1 MSKGLISY
9 SNMALKKGYCTNCN
23 KNDETRRIFD
33 VNPSTSYCHCPHCG
47 KRYRPKV
54 AINNYNRV
62 LARYLKRASYFLRN
76 VGDAKR
82 AYGIYAYILELEFSN
97 SAARMGRL
105 LALSYLSSLRR
116 NRFKEAK
123 ELLLMDVEQFREEKY
138 EKEYSAFLLELSK
151 CTDEYMYRVEKKLTF
166 KDYFYDVD
174 CLKLYYKNMEDVID
188 IKRLIVNELSLIN
201 EEKMVEIVS
210 NSIKNLEEIFKK
222 SVFTADGKEQKLVNF
237 GKSGEPLIV
246 NGYQR
251 KDTTKIQ
258 RYRMSTLDP
267 NNKKAT
273 FIKDVVFSRTYIK
286 LFNAMQASIALIIVS
301 AVIALVALIIYLVFI
316 KNPFILVALILAI
329 VFGVLGVSFV
339 IMRLI
344 LSYVLTKKRY

>member
-1 MSKGLISY
+1 M
-9 SNMALKKGYCTNCN
+9 KKGYCTNCN

-33 VNPSTSYCHCPHCG
+33 VNPSTSYCYCPHCG
-47 KRYRPKV
+47 KKYRPKV

-62 LARYLKRASYFLRN
+62 ISRYLRRAFFFLRN
-76 VGDAKR
+76 VGDAR
-82 AYGIYAYILELEFSN
+82 RSYGIFAYVLELEPSN
-97 SAARMGRL
+97 SAARMGRVL
-105 LALSYLSSLRR
+105 SLSYLSTLRR
-116 NRFKEAK
+116 NRFREAK
-123 ELLLMDVEQFREEKY
+123 ELLLMDVEQFRNRKI

-151 CTDEYMYRVEKKLTF
+151 CTDEFMFRLEKKLTF
-166 KDYFYDVD
+166 KDFFYDVD
-174 CLKLYYKNMEDVID
+174 CLKLYYKHMADVID
-188 IKRLIVNELSLIN
+188 IKRTIVNELSLID

-210 NSIKNLEEIFKK
+210 NSIKNLEESYKT

-251 KDTTKIQ
+251 KDVTKIQ

-273 FIKDVVFSRTYIK
+273 YIKDIVFSRTYIK
-286 LFNAMQASIALIIVS
+286 MFNAMQSSIALIIVS
-301 AVIALVALIIYLVFI
+301 ALIALVALIIYFVFI
-316 KNPFILVALILAI
+316 KNAHVLVALIIAI
-329 VFGVLGVSFV
+329 IFGIIGVSFV

-344 LSYVLTKKRY
+344 LSSLLKKKRY

>member
-1 MSKGLISY
+1 MSKGLINY

-33 VNPSTSYCHCPHCG
+33 VNPSASYCHCPHCG
-47 KRYRPKV
+47 KKYRPKV

-62 LARYLKRASYFLRN
+62 LARYLKRAFFFLRN
-76 VGDAKR
+76 VGDARR
-82 AYGIYAYILELEFSN
+82 AYGIFAYILELEPSN

-105 LALSYLSSLRR
+105 LSLSYLSSLRR

-123 ELLLMDVEQFREEKY
+123 ELLLMDVEQFREERIR
-138 EKEYSAFLLELSK
+138 KEYAAFLLELSK
-151 CTDEYMYRVEKKLTF
+151 CTDEYIFRVEKKLTF
-166 KDYFYDVD
+166 RDYFYDVD

-188 IKRLIVNELSLIN
+188 IKRIIVNELSLID

-210 NSIKNLEEIFKK
+210 NSIKNLEDIFKT

-251 KDTTKIQ
+251 RDTTKIL

-273 FIKDVVFSRTYIK
+273 LIKDVVFSRTYIK
-286 LFNAMQASIALIIVS
+286 MFNAMQASVALIIAS
-301 AVIALVALIIYLVFI
+301 TLIALVALIIYLVFI
-316 KNPFILVALILAI
+316 KNVHILVALIIAI
-329 VFGVLGVSFV
+329 AFGVIGVSLV

-344 LSYVLTKKRY
+344 FSSILTKKRH